1 MFWIIDIF
9 TDFQKHVDKL
19 NANEEDSSDVFTNR
33 AGVINHNDNTE
44 ADDNMSDN
52 SFNHN
57 LLLDRVKVNNSNY
70 TNETFNEK
78 NETMCNSPDS
88 SLLTNKDNYKVN
100 Q

>member
-1 MFWIIDIF
+1 M
-9 TDFQKHVDKL
+9 DKL
-19 NANEEDSSDVFTNR
+19 NANEEDSSDVFTNSTE
-33 AGVINHNDNTE
+33 VINHNDNTE
-44 ADDNMSDN
+44 NDDNMSDH

-78 NETMCNSPDS
+78 NENITMCNTLD

-100 Q
+100 H